1 MAATGPKKFSMAD
14 VKARMG
20 NYASTNY
27 YHVYFKI
34 PSKAEQFV
42 KAQYGV
48 NTSQYQNLV
57 EIACIDTTLPGSSL
71 VTHEITN
78 DYTGITERHVYRRQF
93 DGKIDF
99 TFAIDREY
107 TLLRMFE
114 GWMGYIG
121 GENDPQN
128 FYNRDQ
134 INESY
139 RVPFTNDYMCQNLSI
154 VKYEKDSF
162 SPSGSKKSLKYTFL
176 NAFPIAITSI
186 PISQG
191 PTDFLTMTV
200 TMDYQKY
207 FTEPIQ
213 GNSSSPGEE
222 KPKASDENVGAE
234 TTAAT
239 PGANGLIGDGYDPY
253 QGFA

>member
-1 MAATGPKKFSMAD
+1 
-14 VKARMG
+14 
-20 NYASTNY
+20 
-27 YHVYFKI
+27 
-34 PSKAEQFV
+34 
-42 KAQYGV
+42 
-48 NTSQYQNLV
+48 
-57 EIACIDTTLPGSSL
+57 
-71 VTHEITN
+71 
-78 DYTGITERHVYRRQF
+78 
-93 DGKIDF
+93 
-99 TFAIDREY
+99 
-107 TLLRMFE
+107 
-114 GWMGYIG
+114 
-121 GENDPQN
+121 
-128 FYNRDQ
+128 
-134 INESY
+134 
-139 RVPFTNDYMCQNLSI
+139 
-154 VKYEKDSF
+154 
-162 SPSGSKKSLKYTFL
+162 L